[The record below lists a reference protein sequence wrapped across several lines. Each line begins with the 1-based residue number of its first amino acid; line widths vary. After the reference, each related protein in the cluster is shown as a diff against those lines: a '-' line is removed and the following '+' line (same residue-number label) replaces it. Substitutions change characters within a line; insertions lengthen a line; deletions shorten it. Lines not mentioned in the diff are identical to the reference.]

1 MESKYTDIINFN
13 LSSIPFKSAINAVK
27 ECRTVWGDI
36 DTKARALPEVEPVR
50 DGTAAVERR
59 KKELEVFDLERK
71 AASAA
76 AIEKIKAA
84 AADFGKEFDN
94 LIFPHGEDFEAEEN
108 KDDYNLLCNRLI
120 TSPQE
125 LAVIYERHRD
135 SAAFRRLIS
144 RYADIENWTGFK
156 GLDLGK
162 AITEFAHHFFNE
174 CVSGCESPFGY
185 SAAAV
190 TAEGELARRLNAYG
204 ITDNFTEI

>member
-1 MESKYTDIINFN
+1 MNINNDFINFN
-13 LSSIPFKSAINAVK
+13 LSSKPFKAAIKAVTN
-27 ECRTVWGDI
+27 CQTAWADI
-36 DTKARALPEVEPVR
+36 DTRARALPEVEPVR

-59 KKELEVFDLERK
+59 KKELETFDDERK
-71 AASAA
+71 AASAT
-76 AIEKIKAA
+76 AIEEVKAA

-94 LIFPHGEDFEAEEN
+94 LIFPHGEDFEAEGN
-108 KDDYNLLCNRLI
+108 RGDYNLLCNRLI

-125 LAVIYERHRD
+125 LAIIYEKHKD

-144 RYADIENWTGFK
+144 RYADIENWIGFK

-162 AITEFAHHFFNE
+162 AITEFAQHFFNE
-174 CVSGCESPFGY
+174 CISGCESPFGY
-185 SAAAV
+185 SAGAV